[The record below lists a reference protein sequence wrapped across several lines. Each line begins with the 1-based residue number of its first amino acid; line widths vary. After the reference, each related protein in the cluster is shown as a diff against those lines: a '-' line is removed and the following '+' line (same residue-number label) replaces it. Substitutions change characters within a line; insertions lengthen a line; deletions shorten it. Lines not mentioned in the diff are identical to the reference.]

1 MNTRKENMTEEQLQ
15 KAWQALFDGQ
25 YHLAKQLVYQ
35 IEQDYYST
43 LNLKAYIALEEKD
56 FALARQ
62 FLKDY
67 YAQAVSEK
75 NLEEQH
81 IGLHQLAM
89 VEREEEHFQKA
100 YDLIMTEATIIT
112 EHFPDDVLKKS
123 VNLYEQG
130 YLQFKLEN
138 IHLAEELLQETL
150 NLALQTDDLV
160 NHACAYRALAEVMLA
175 KRDIKRAKLHAQKAL
190 ACFEKAGDGVGATE
204 LKNLMAQINSQGRSL

>member
-1 MNTRKENMTEEQLQ
+1 MTEEQLQ

-35 IEQDYYST
+35 IEQDNYST

-100 YDLIMTEATIIT
+100 YDLITTEAAIIT
-112 EHFPDDVLKKS
+112 EHFPNDVLKKS

-204 LKNLMAQINSQGRSL
+204 LKGLMAQIK

>member
-1 MNTRKENMTEEQLQ
+1 MTEEQLQ

-35 IEQDYYST
+35 IEQDNYST

-75 NLEEQH
+75 KLEEQH

-130 YLQFKLEN
+130 YLQFKLGN

-204 LKNLMAQINSQGRSL
+204 LKGLMAQIK

>member
-1 MNTRKENMTEEQLQ
+1 MTEEQLQ
-15 KAWQALFDGQ
+15 KVWQALFDGQ
-25 YHLAKQLVYQ
+25 YQLAKQLVSQ
-35 IEQDYYST
+35 IEQDNYST
-43 LNLKAYIALEEKD
+43 LNLKAYIALEEKN

-67 YAQAVSEK
+67 YAQAMSEK

-100 YDLIMTEATIIT
+100 YDLIMTEAAIIT

-130 YLQFKLEN
+130 YLQFKLGN

-204 LKNLMAQINSQGRSL
+204 LKGLMAQIK

>member
-35 IEQDYYST
+35 IEQDNYST

-81 IGLHQLAM
+81 IALHQLAM

-100 YDLIMTEATIIT
+100 YDLIMTEAAIIT
-112 EHFPDDVLKKS
+112 EHFPDDLLKKS

-130 YLQFKLEN
+130 YLQFKLGN
-138 IHLAEELLQETL
+138 ICLAEELLQTTL
-150 NLALQTDDLV
+150 NLALQTDELI

-175 KRDIKRAKLHAQKAL
+175 KKDINMAKSYVQQAL
-190 ACFEKAGDGVGATE
+190 TC
-204 LKNLMAQINSQGRSL
+204 

>member
-1 MNTRKENMTEEQLQ
+1 MTEEQLQ

-25 YHLAKQLVYQ
+25 YQLAKQLVYQ
-35 IEQDYYST
+35 IEQDNYST

-56 FALARQ
+56 FALAHQ

-204 LKNLMAQINSQGRSL
+204 LKGLMAQIK

>member
-35 IEQDYYST
+35 IEQDNYST

-75 NLEEQH
+75 NLEEQR

-130 YLQFKLEN
+130 YLQFKLGN
-138 IHLAEELLQETL
+138 IHLAEELLQEKL

-175 KRDIKRAKLHAQKAL
+175 KRDIKRAKLYAQKAL
-190 ACFEKAGDGVGATE
+190 AYFEKAGDGVGATE
-204 LKNLMAQINSQGRSL
+204 LKGLMAQIK

>member
-25 YHLAKQLVYQ
+25 YQLAKQLVYQ
-35 IEQDYYST
+35 IEQDNYST

-130 YLQFKLEN
+130 YLQFKLGN

-150 NLALQTDDLV
+150 NLVLQIDDLV

-204 LKNLMAQINSQGRSL
+204 LKGLMAQIK

>member
-1 MNTRKENMTEEQLQ
+1 M
-15 KAWQALFDGQ
+15 FDGQ
-25 YHLAKQLVYQ
+25 YQLAKQLVYQ
-35 IEQDYYST
+35 IEQDNYST

-175 KRDIKRAKLHAQKAL
+175 KRDIKRAKLYAQKAL

-204 LKNLMAQINSQGRSL
+204 LKGLMAQIK

>member
-1 MNTRKENMTEEQLQ
+1 MTQEQLQ

-25 YHLAKQLVYQ
+25 YQLAKQFVYQ
-35 IEQDYYST
+35 IDQDSYST

-56 FALARQ
+56 FQLARQ

-67 YAQAVSEK
+67 YAQAMSEK

-100 YDLIMTEATIIT
+100 YDLIMTEAAIIT
-112 EHFPDDVLKKS
+112 EHFPDDVLKAS

-130 YLQFKLEN
+130 YLQFKLGN

-150 NLALQTDDLV
+150 NLALQTDDFV
-160 NHACAYRALAEVMLA
+160 NHACAYRGLAEVRLA
-175 KRDIKRAKLHAQKAL
+175 KGDIKTAKSDAQKAL
-190 ACFEKAGDGVGATE
+190 ACFEKAGDTVGAAG
-204 LKNLMAQINSQGRSL
+204 LKDLMTQINSQDRSL

>member
-1 MNTRKENMTEEQLQ
+1 MTEEQLQ

-35 IEQDYYST
+35 IEQDNYST

-204 LKNLMAQINSQGRSL
+204 LKGLMAQIK

>member
-35 IEQDYYST
+35 IEQDNYST

-160 NHACAYRALAEVMLA
+160 NHACAYRALTEVMLA

-204 LKNLMAQINSQGRSL
+204 LKGLMAQIK